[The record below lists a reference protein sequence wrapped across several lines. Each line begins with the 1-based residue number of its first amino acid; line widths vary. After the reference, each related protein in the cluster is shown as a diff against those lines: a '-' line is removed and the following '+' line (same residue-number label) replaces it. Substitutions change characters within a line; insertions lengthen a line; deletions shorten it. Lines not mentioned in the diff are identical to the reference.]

1 MRIEEI
7 WREEIPDIVSRSWGW
22 GGIIS
27 WHDFQIQ
34 KSKKTQIQKKAKKR
48 RNEKLKMEGGEKC
61 WQSAMNILVISSK
74 SPKIDQGN
82 DDQKCLATVGIFSL
96 WG

>member
-22 GGIIS
+22 GGVIS

-34 KSKKTQIQKKAKKR
+34 KSKKTQIQKKAKKK
-48 RNEKLKMEGGEKC
+48 EKREVENGGGRKVLAIGYEY
-61 WQSAMNILVISSK
+61 L
-74 SPKIDQGN
+74 GN
-82 DDQKCLATVGIFSL
+82 QQ
-96 WG
+96 